1 MMALIGKRFAFEFIS
16 FFILA
21 VVYYKIFHKHEK
33 WIKKSIG
40 ISIILSIIWTV
51 LYCLDMVIFG

>member
-1 MMALIGKRFAFEFIS
+1 MMTLIGKRFVFEFIS
-16 FFILA
+16 FFVFTGI
-21 VVYYKIFHKHEK
+21 YYNFFHKHEK